1 MKRGT
6 LIRTVF
12 LLGLLATGLV
22 LVLRSAWTGQKLC
35 NEIEQRVPGL
45 APGVKI
51 HIDQCQVEPLDLG
64 VALSGVRVDLPNQ
77 PSPAVTAASAE
88 VRLSLLQALWGTV
101 RLDRVA
107 LDHPVVNLDL
117 SHLADEP
124 TQPKKKTSRCDAVQA
139 ALQQVDVSR
148 LALTDGDVHLA
159 LPGDRTL
166 DLAALSVS
174 AHTKRGVSAVR
185 VSEAGGKLAFPGGS
199 LPLEKLSV
207 SAQLDA
213 PAADLE
219 VQRLQAQAGQLSLL
233 AHGSVHDLCDPE
245 LNVEANAGIPLDL
258 VVALAQPK
266 DVKAKGYVTLNA
278 SLNGKLDAPNAHAE
292 VDFTD
297 LDINIGKND
306 VNPKDLSASIDLHDD
321 KIEISELLWP
331 FPEGSARVE
340 ATITRKDNWPIV
352 AKVDAD
358 KIPFG
363 ELMNRLPL
371 KHTWV
376 DVNGEVHVAK
386 LTGHLMPTPV
396 LSGAAKVDL
405 TDFHVRTRP
414 WDSPPLK
421 DDEVLQIARAHL
433 DTDLGIT
440 PERVKLTHAHLTTG
454 KGGDANVEAT
464 LYTDP
469 KRGLDLT
476 GTVNRFD
483 LSEFGT
489 IVGLPWSGVGQ
500 ANNVHITG
508 AYGQQVIDGQVS
520 VKDFSFTSVHPGDIS
535 GTVHFD
541 PSMVLQGSNM
551 VANKGKTTYRAKG
564 LLDFSMKGGPYA
576 AGNLTVDDGR
586 IEDLLEVLHDVH
598 WSFEMFHELTTGT
611 VSGTIALQKGPVLA
625 PTSDIR
631 LQLRNVVT
639 YDRPLGDADFRMLT
653 DNGETL
659 TVPDFTFRGGAGTF
673 TVGGWQ
679 QVGGKLDFHVKA
691 DGVPVKVAAS
701 PELDDWEMTGTLSG
715 EATIGGTQQQVAIK
729 GEVFGQD
736 LTMFGLPLGQGHV
749 QISGI
754 GDSMQITGPVGDD
767 VTLWSRMRWED
778 DFPVQAKLTFEVTDL
793 YKYVPTRTE
802 WNDVSG
808 SMQGTLTVAG
818 NMKGDE
824 GYQGTYLFP
833 KVVFT
838 KGDYT
843 EENTDPVRLD
853 FDGDRFDLKSFSFR
867 GHGPGGAI
875 ATANDFSITGS
886 RTGEERDLDLRVK
899 GSLDAK
905 LFETLSPKID
915 ASSGHVD
922 VAAHVTGTQDAPS
935 FSGNLVLANGKLKL
949 RELPVTL
956 QEMEGRLTFTQNA
969 VEVSELHG
977 ILNSGPVEL
986 SGNIPLNHFKPAS
999 YDLHLKLEETKWKL
1013 SSFPNITLSA
1023 HLQLT
1028 GKASDPYLSGELDVD
1043 RFVYADDLTPQ
1054 TVIANA
1060 SKAKVDKV
1068 SFTAREK
1075 VVNFDDIV
1083 VKLDPDNVRVKN
1095 NLMDAHLR
1103 ANDLVLRGDD
1113 AHPILRGSI
1122 EAWQGTGANKPRA
1135 FYNGNEFSISDLRV
1149 SFNDSERITPT
1160 FDLSADTAVR
1170 DYQIHLHAFGT
1181 PDQIANDTSGDH
1193 VPLSSTPPLSRG
1205 DIVTLLTYG
1214 FTSQDRSAAGGNGA
1228 TAIGAGIFGQ
1238 ISGVNETVTRFI
1250 PQNNILK
1257 DPSVALTSMYSQA
1270 LGSMQPTIEIDGKVL
1285 TDQLHL
1291 RLQEPVNT
1299 GGRGM
1304 RMQGE
1309 YKIDDSKSIQMQ
1321 LDRDNSD
1328 YNFPDFG
1335 VDVKLHWEMK

>member
-22 LVLRSAWTGQKLC
+22 LLLRSAWTGKKLC
-35 NEIEQRVPGL
+35 GEIERRVPAL

-64 VALSGVRVDLPNQ
+64 VALSGVRVDLPDQ
-77 PSPAVTAASAE
+77 PSPAIAAAGAE

-117 SHLADEP
+117 SHLPEAP
-124 TQPKKKTSRCDAVQA
+124 PPQKKKSNRCDAVN
-139 ALQQVDVSR
+139 ALQQVDVAR
-148 LALTDGDVHLA
+148 LAVTDGAVHLN
-159 LPGDRTL
+159 LPGQRAL
-166 DLAALSVS
+166 DLAELNVT
-174 AHTKRGVSAVR
+174 AHTRRGVSAVR
-185 VSEAGGKLAFPGGS
+185 VSEAGGKLAFPGGT
-199 LPLEKLSV
+199 LPLEKLSI

-245 LNVEANAGIPLDL
+245 LNVEANAGVPLDL
-258 VVALAQPK
+258 VVALAQPEG
-266 DVKAKGYVTLNA
+266 VKAKGYVTLNA

-292 VDFTD
+292 VDVTD
-297 LDINIGKND
+297 LDVKIGPND

-321 KIEISELLWP
+321 KIEITELLWP
-331 FPEGSARVE
+331 FPDGFARAE

-352 AKVDAD
+352 AKVDAE
-358 KIPFG
+358 KVPFG

-376 DVNGEVHVAK
+376 DVNGEVHVAR
-386 LTGHLMPTPV
+386 LTGHLQPTPA

-414 WDSPPLK
+414 WDSPAQK

-433 DTDLGIT
+433 DTDVGIT
-440 PERVKLTHAHLTTG
+440 PERVKLTHARLTTE
-454 KGGDANVEAT
+454 KGGDASVEAT

-483 LSEFGT
+483 LSEFGP

-535 GTVHFD
+535 GTIHFD

-551 VANKGKTTYRAKG
+551 VATKGKTTYRAKG

-576 AGNLTVDDGR
+576 AGNLSVDNGR

-598 WSFEMFHELTTGT
+598 WSFEMFHELTTGS

-659 TVPDFTFRGGAGTF
+659 TVPEFTFRGGAGVF
-673 TVGGWQ
+673 TVSGWQ

-691 DGVPVKVAAS
+691 DGVPLKVAAS

-749 QISGI
+749 QIQGI

-808 SMQGTLTVAG
+808 SMQGTLTLSG
-818 NMKGDE
+818 NMKGDT

-833 KVVFT
+833 KVLFT

-853 FDGDRFDLKSFSFR
+853 FDGDRFELKSFSFR
-867 GHGPGGAI
+867 GHGPGGAV
-875 ATANDFSITGS
+875 ATANDFSITGT
-886 RTGEERDLDLRVK
+886 RIGEERALDLRVK

-905 LFETLSPKID
+905 LFETLTPKID

-922 VAAHVTGTQDAPS
+922 VAAHVTGTQSDPE
-935 FSGNLVLANGKLKL
+935 FSGSLMLSNGMLKL
-949 RELPVTL
+949 HEQPVAL
-956 QEMEGRLTFTQNA
+956 SEMQGRLQFNQNA
-969 VEVSELHG
+969 VEVNELRG
-977 ILNSGPVEL
+977 ILNRGEVEL
-986 SGNIPLNHFKPAS
+986 TGTVPLSHFRPAS
-999 YDLHLKLEETKWKL
+999 YDLHLKLDETKWKL
-1013 SSFPNITLSA
+1013 SSFPDITLSA

-1028 GKASDPYLSGELDVD
+1028 GKASDPFLSGELDVD
-1043 RFVYADDLTPQ
+1043 RFVYAEDLTPQ
-1054 TVIANA
+1054 SVIANA
-1060 SKAKVDKV
+1060 TKAKVDKA
-1068 SFTAREK
+1068 SFTDRAK
-1075 VVNFDDIV
+1075 VVNFDDIQ

-1103 ANDLVLRGDD
+1103 DNDLVLRGDD

-1149 SFNDSERITPT
+1149 SFSDTERITPY
-1160 FDLSADTAVR
+1160 FDLSADTIVR
-1170 DYQIHLHAFGT
+1170 DYRIHLHAFGT
-1181 PDQIANDTSGDH
+1181 PDDFANDHDGNH
-1193 VPLSSTPPLSRG
+1193 VVPDSTPPLNKA
-1205 DIVTLLTYG
+1205 DIITLLTYG
-1214 FTSQDRSAAGGNGA
+1214 FTSQDRTAAGGSGA
-1228 TAIGAGIFGQ
+1228 TALGADIIGKIT
-1238 ISGVNETVTRFI
+1238 GVNDTVTRFI
-1250 PQNNILK
+1250 PRNNILK
-1257 DPSVALTSMYSQA
+1257 EPSVRLTSMYSQA
-1270 LGSMQPTIEIDGKVL
+1270 LGSMQPTVEVDGKL
-1285 TDQLHL
+1285 FIDQLHL

-1309 YKIDDSKSIQMQ
+1309 YKIDDSKSIQAQ
-1321 LDRDNSD
+1321 IDRDNSD

-1335 VDVKLHWEMK
+1335 VDVKLRWEMK